1 MESLLIAKFVLA
13 TPWLIYLGVKDYRTR
28 KLPNAATLGGAA
40 VMSAIALGVGTD
52 YFLASIITGCLCAL
66 FLLLPFFLRA
76 AGAGDV
82 KMLFASGIIAGPGN
96 TLNLILLISF
106 AGLILALGMLAF
118 KAVNPARLKHYAR
131 CLLDFRY
138 DREKGKEALPPPDSE
153 ACRVPFGVAIAAGL
167 FINLSLQLLAALASA
182 DAL

>member
-1 MESLLIAKFVLA
+1 MESLIIAKFVLA

-82 KMLFASGIIAGPGN
+82 KMRKVS
-96 TLNLILLISF
+96 
-106 AGLILALGMLAF
+106 
-118 KAVNPARLKHYAR
+118 VRL
-131 CLLDFRY
+131 
-138 DREKGKEALPPPDSE
+138 P
-153 ACRVPFGVAIAAGL
+153 V
-167 FINLSLQLLAALASA
+167 
-182 DAL
+182 

>member
-66 FLLLPFFLRA
+66 FLLLPFFLKCYLHRA
-76 AGAGDV
+76 
-82 KMLFASGIIAGPGN
+82 
-96 TLNLILLISF
+96 
-106 AGLILALGMLAF
+106 
-118 KAVNPARLKHYAR
+118 
-131 CLLDFRY
+131 
-138 DREKGKEALPPPDSE
+138 
-153 ACRVPFGVAIAAGL
+153 
-167 FINLSLQLLAALASA
+167 
-182 DAL
+182 

>member
-1 MESLLIAKFVLA
+1 MESLIIAKFVLA

-28 KLPNAATLGGAA
+28 KLPNAATLGGA
-40 VMSAIALGVGTD
+40 AIALGVGTD

-138 DREKGKEALPPPDSE
+138 DREKGKKSLPPPDSE

-182 DAL
+182 DAM

>member
-1 MESLLIAKFVLA
+1 MESLIIAKFVLA

-96 TLNLILLISF
+96 TLNLMGQHQSQWIL
-106 AGLILALGMLAF
+106 M
-118 KAVNPARLKHYAR
+118 K
-131 CLLDFRY
+131 D
-138 DREKGKEALPPPDSE
+138 
-153 ACRVPFGVAIAAGL
+153 
-167 FINLSLQLLAALASA
+167 AALDKDPQSIIFKVFIAVG
-182 DAL
+182 